1 MKASHDAPFE
11 PISALLRRWQLV
23 PISALVFGV
32 TLALAY
38 ALVPERFTSTTVL
51 LVQSAGS
58 DQDLP
63 SLMSG
68 LATGD
73 TDRALN
79 TQAEII
85 RSDAVVGSVAEDFEM
100 TTQDVRRNLEVETRD
115 QTNVLIVS
123 GTADEPELAQEFTAA
138 VADAYATLVR
148 EEGRQ
153 QLLSQADALD
163 DSIETLGARLD
174 DLATAGTADQVD
186 PRAAPY
192 AAEIAALT
200 REQDRLRTAAAIFD
214 GYVAVLSSADV
225 PLEPSSRTPVR
236 GLLEGVGLGI
246 VIGVLVVLALDW
258 TTASRRP
265 TPTTRASAPSK
276 SAKSQ
281 RARVP

>member
-1 MKASHDAPFE
+1 MKVPQDAPFE
-11 PISALLRRWQLV
+11 PISALLHRWWVV
-23 PISALVFGV
+23 PVCALVLGG
-32 TLALAY
+32 TLASVY
-38 ALVPERFTSTTVL
+38 ALLPERYTSTTVL
-51 LVQSAGS
+51 LVQSATS

-85 RSDAVVGSVAEDFEM
+85 RSDAVVGSVAEEFGM
-100 TTQDVRRNLEVETRD
+100 TTEDVRRNLEVETRE
-115 QTNVLIVS
+115 QTHVLVVA
-123 GTADEPELAQEFTAA
+123 GTADDPELAQGFTAA

-153 QLLSQADALD
+153 QLLSGADALD

-174 DLATAGTADQVD
+174 ELATETAAQGD
-186 PRAAPY
+186 PRSAPY

-200 REQDRLRTAAAIFD
+200 REQDRLRTAAAVLD
-214 GYVAVLSSADV
+214 GYVSVLSAADL
-225 PLEPSSRTPVR
+225 PLEPSSQRPVR
-236 GLLEGVGLGI
+236 GLVEGVGLGI
-246 VIGVLVVLALDW
+246 VIGVLVALALDW
-258 TTASRRP
+258 STPHTTSSS
-265 TPTTRASAPSK
+265 TRARSAPA
-276 SAKSQ
+276 SAKSR

>member
-1 MKASHDAPFE
+1 MKPSQGATFE
-11 PISALLRRWQLV
+11 PISALLRRWRVV
-23 PISALVFGV
+23 PICALVLGG
-32 TLALAY
+32 TLALTY
-38 ALVPERFTSTTVL
+38 ALIPERFTSTTVL
-51 LVQSAGS
+51 LVQAAGS

-63 SLMSG
+63 GLMSG

-85 RSDAVVGSVAEDFEM
+85 RSDAVVGSVAEGFGM
-100 TTQDVRRNLEVETRD
+100 TTQDVRRALEVETRE
-115 QTNVLIVS
+115 QTHVLIVS
-123 GTADEPELAQEFTAA
+123 GTADEPELAQAFTAA
-138 VADAYATLVR
+138 VADAYATLLR

-174 DLATAGTADQVD
+174 DLDTGTADQVD

-246 VIGVLVVLALDW
+246 VIGVLIALALDW
-258 TTASRRP
+258 SSPAGP
-265 TPTTRASAPSK
+265 TSSTRAGRAPA
-276 SAKSQ
+276 SAKS
-281 RARVP
+281 RRVRVP